1 MVWFHLILVSVIYH
15 SISTSSSLTLRSG
28 RLRFWLFDLY
38 FWSAYFQVY
47 KISMFSV
54 GLVSGRPGVSILV
67 KTSVFFQVRF
77 FFENFSKWK
86 VRVYRTHDIPKMSKL
101 TYHRQGTARRRRWHS
116 LDCCLSYERD
126 SVSSNWKIKIYFE
139 WTQNKELY

>member
-15 SISTSSSLTLRSG
+15 SISMSSSLTLRSG

-67 KTSVFFQVRF
+67 TTLAF
-77 FFENFSKWK
+77 FF
-86 VRVYRTHDIPKMSKL
+86 
-101 TYHRQGTARRRRWHS
+101 
-116 LDCCLSYERD
+116 
-126 SVSSNWKIKIYFE
+126 SSEIYFLKILV
-139 WTQNKELY
+139 N